1 MTGAPRW
8 MKLQKADRCDRCK
21 RELPARS
28 RVFVN
33 PRTNA
38 VFCDRPACGY
48 AEARKTQESK
58 IDGEK

>member
-1 MTGAPRW
+1 